1 LRVGVVVRNACE
13 ASLDGLPYAPSLPV
27 DLVRVAL
34 GYDPT
39 LSIYTFMRAFLVL
52 LLAVAASPSHAQTGE
67 TLDAVLDE
75 AHAAGTFDGVVLVGR
90 GDRVVYHRAVG
101 TADRSW
107 GVPNAADTRFPWA
120 SVTKQ
125 LTATLVLQLVDE
137 GHLVLSTPLGDI
149 LPALPPDGAG
159 RVTVRQLLQNTSGLP
174 IDPVPDYTV
183 LTDSAFAAALDA
195 ALGSELAFEPGS
207 RFQYSNTDYHVLGLV
222 VEALTGQTY
231 EEALRAR
238 ILDPLGMTETCLVR
252 HDRVEPRVP
261 TGYLT
266 DEGGGAE
273 PVPYTR
279 LARFGASGG
288 LAGSVE
294 DLFRYDRALL
304 GDRLIPRALRD
315 EMFAGDPALGYAG
328 LSVWR
333 YPRDVAGRS
342 VTLVER
348 QGLIAGYRALNLLA
362 PAEDL
367 VLIVLSNNSRADL
380 SNTYA
385 ADGLS
390 YRLLRAALAADG

>member
-1 LRVGVVVRNACE
+1 MR
-13 ASLDGLPYAPSLPV
+13 LPL
-27 DLVRVAL
+27 
-34 GYDPT
+34 
-39 LSIYTFMRAFLVL
+39 L
-52 LLAVAASPSHAQTGE
+52 LLAVAASPVRAQPAE
-67 TLDAVLDE
+67 TLDAVLDA

-101 TADRSW
+101 AAERSW
-107 GVPNAADTRFPWA
+107 SVPNAADTRFPWA

-137 GHLVLSTPLGDI
+137 GLVMLSTPLGDV
-149 LPALPPDGAG
+149 LPGLPPGHAG

-174 IDPVPDYTV
+174 VDPVPDYTA
-183 LTDSAFAAALDA
+183 LTDSAFAAALGA
-195 ALGSELAFEPGS
+195 ALDAELAFEPGS
-207 RFQYSNTDYHVLGLV
+207 RFRYSNTDYHALGLV
-222 VEALTGQTY
+222 VEALTGHGY

-238 ILDPLGMTETCLVR
+238 ILDPLGMTETRLVR

-266 DEGGGAE
+266 GDGGAE

-288 LAGSVE
+288 LAGPAE

-315 EMFAGDPALGYAG
+315 EMFTGDPALGYVG

-333 YPRDVAGRS
+333 YPRDVDGRA

-362 PAEDL
+362 PDEDL
-367 VLIVLSNNSRADL
+367 VLVVLANNSRADL

-390 YRLLRAALAADG
+390 YRLLRAALATER